1 MCFSTH
7 MSTNSETTREDDRI
21 VNTISR
27 WLARHI
33 SDAELRAELDRADV
47 GELEPDQAEAVL
59 ELRNELD
66 AGGERA
72 ALEMVARETV
82 EAVALGG

>member
-1 MCFSTH
+1 
-7 MSTNSETTREDDRI
+7 MSTSPERTRADDRI

-33 SDAELRAELDRADV
+33 TDQELRAELGAIDS
-47 GELEPDQAEAVL
+47 GELGPDQAEAVSELQHEL
-59 ELRNELD
+59 E
-66 AGGERA
+66 AGAGRA
-72 ALEMVARETV
+72 SLEMIARETV

>member
-1 MCFSTH
+1 
-7 MSTNSETTREDDRI
+7 MSTSPELRTDDQI
-21 VNTISR
+21 VHTISR

-33 SDAELRAELDRADV
+33 TDDELRSELGHADV
-47 GELEPDQAEAVL
+47 DSLAPEQAEAVH

-66 AGGERA
+66 VGSDRGEM
-72 ALEMVARETV
+72 EMVARETL

>member
-1 MCFSTH
+1 
-7 MSTNSETTREDDRI
+7 MSPEQTRTDDLI

-33 SDAELRAELDRADV
+33 GDDELRTGLDGVDLADL
-47 GELEPDQAEAVL
+47 GPDSVEAVNEL
-59 ELRNELD
+59 RQELRNGSD
-66 AGGERA
+66 RA
-72 ALEMVARETV
+72 EIEMIARETV

>member
-1 MCFSTH
+1 
-7 MSTNSETTREDDRI
+7 MSTSPETTRADDRI
-21 VNTISR
+21 VTAISR

-33 SDAELRAELDRADV
+33 GDGELRSELDRVGTAD
-47 GELEPDQAEAVL
+47 LAPDQAEVVE

-66 AGGERA
+66 AASGRA
-72 ALEMVARETV
+72 AVEMVARETL

>member
-1 MCFSTH
+1 
-7 MSTNSETTREDDRI
+7 MSTSPERTRADDRI

-33 SDAELRAELDRADV
+33 TDQELRAELGAIDS
-47 GELEPDQAEAVL
+47 GELGPDQAEAVS
-59 ELRNELD
+59 ELRHELETG
-66 AGGERA
+66 AGRA
-72 ALEMVARETV
+72 SLEMIARETV

>member
-1 MCFSTH
+1 
-7 MSTNSETTREDDRI
+7 MSPEQTRTDDLI

-33 SDAELRAELDRADV
+33 GDDELQTELDRAGLDDL
-47 GELEPDQAEAVL
+47 GPDSAEAVN
-59 ELRNELD
+59 ELREELRD
-66 AGGERA
+66 GGDRA
-72 ALEMVARETV
+72 EIEMIARETV

>member
-1 MCFSTH
+1 
-7 MSTNSETTREDDRI
+7 MSMSPDQTRTDDLI

-33 SDAELRAELDRADV
+33 GDDELQTELDRVDL
-47 GELEPDQAEAVL
+47 GDLGPDSVEAVD
-59 ELRNELD
+59 ELRQELRD
-66 AGGERA
+66 GSDRA
-72 ALEMVARETV
+72 EIEMIARETV

>member
-1 MCFSTH
+1 
-7 MSTNSETTREDDRI
+7 MSTSREIRADDRI

-33 SDAELRAELDRADV
+33 SDEELRAELDRA
-47 GELEPDQAEAVL
+47 GLAELAPDQAEAVL
-59 ELRNELD
+59 ELQNELD
-66 AGGERA
+66 VGAERA
-72 ALEMVARETV
+72 GLEMIARETV